1 MLALVLVPV
10 AAGVLLG
17 YARGGRLRGLADVP
31 VRATALLWLA
41 AGLQLVHFSAAG
53 ARAAIESAL
62 HVSLM
67 VPIFG
72 LVGAWAVANLPGR
85 PRLMQVAVALVLLG
99 GAMNALAIA
108 ANGRMPFSERALVA
122 ADVSDEQR
130 ARGERSPKH
139 VAAGDGTRLLWL
151 GDVIPVR
158 PIEKVISAGDVV
170 LLLGVVGAVTAGMAP
185 GGRRPPQPAGVRRPA
200 AG

>member
-1 MLALVLVPV
+1 VLTLVLAPV

-41 AGLQLVHFSAAG
+41 ALLQFVHFSAPG
-53 ARAAIESAL
+53 AREALEAAL

-72 LVGAWAVANLPGR
+72 LVGAWALANLPGR
-85 PRLMQVAVALVLLG
+85 PRLMQAAVALVLAG

-130 ARGERSPKH
+130 ARGDRSPKH
-139 VAAGDGTRLLWL
+139 VAAGEATRLLWL

-170 LLLGVVGAVTAGMAP
+170 LLLGVAGAVTAGMAP
-185 GGRRPPQPAGVRRPA
+185 GGRRPARAGTARRPA
-200 AG
+200 SA

>member
-1 MLALVLVPV
+1 
-10 AAGVLLG
+10 
-17 YARGGRLRGLADVP
+17 
-31 VRATALLWLA
+31 
-41 AGLQLVHFSAAG
+41 VHFSAPG
-53 ARAAIESAL
+53 AREAVESAL

-72 LVGAWAVANLPGR
+72 LVGAWALANLPGR
-85 PRLMQVAVALVLLG
+85 TRLMQAAVALVLIG

-130 ARGERSPKH
+130 ARGDRSPKH
-139 VAAGDGTRLLWL
+139 VAAGDTTRLLWL

-170 LLLGVVGAVTAGMAP
+170 LLLGVAGAVTAGMAP
-185 GGRRPPQPAGVRRPA
+185 GGRRPARAGTTRRPA
-200 AG
+200 SA